1 MTKTIRQSLRVRVRV
16 ADGLLLLGII
26 SAAVGILI
34 WQWRSHIEFVIAG
47 LVLLI
52 VGLMLRLGVRCPK
65 CTFVVSRPRNFCPN
79 CGVSFDN
86 PRY

>member
-1 MTKTIRQSLRVRVRV
+1 VTKTIRQSLKVRVRI

-26 SAAVGILI
+26 IAGGGILI
-34 WQWRSHIEFVIAG
+34 WQWHSHVELMIAG

-52 VGLMLRLGVRCPK
+52 IGGLVRLGVRCPK
-65 CTFVVSRPRNFCPN
+65 CTFVLSRPRNFCPN